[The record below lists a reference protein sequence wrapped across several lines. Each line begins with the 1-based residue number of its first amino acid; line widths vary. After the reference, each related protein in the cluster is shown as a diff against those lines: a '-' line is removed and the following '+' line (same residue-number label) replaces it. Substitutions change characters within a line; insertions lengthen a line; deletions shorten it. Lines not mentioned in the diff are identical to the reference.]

1 MVKIMKNQI
10 ILSAAVLLA
19 VIIITGC
26 VENSETANKQ
36 DVTPAPATS
45 TMQDTQGTS
54 ILPQPESEQ
63 VKPVVP
69 VWKYGG
75 VAIEGTYADA
85 EIVDL
90 GNGRYRM
97 YYSVEP
103 EVPGN
108 KLEVFSAISSDGMD
122 WKKEDGVR
130 REFSVFPDVVK
141 VPDGRYR
148 MYFQNQGVI
157 KSAISSDGLSFTE
170 EAGVRIDGTNNAG
183 LNLENVAAPTT
194 MKIGDEYVMVYRG
207 TIDQRYSAEVPNN
220 KIQLFLWATSKDGM
234 SFEKKGIAMDSRN
247 PVFQGLLDGPELV
260 QWDNGSIRLYFWS
273 YKGIFHTGFKDGSF
287 SQETGFDYT
296 TASNS
301 GMQFQP
307 DPPCDP
313 TLAKINNKWFLYYG
327 IHTKGINYATLEG

>member
-1 MVKIMKNQI
+1 MKNQLT
-10 ILSAAVLLA
+10 LSVAVLLA
-19 VIIITGC
+19 AIVITGC
-26 VENSETANKQ
+26 IENSETVKKPSQ
-36 DVTPAPATS
+36 DVTPAPATN
-45 TMQDTQGTS
+45 TMQKTRNTS
-54 ILPQPESEQ
+54 IPPQSEPEQ
-63 VKPVVP
+63 VKPDLP

-75 VAIEGTYADA
+75 VGVAGTYADA

-97 YYSVEP
+97 YYAVEP

-108 KLEVFSAISSDGMD
+108 KLEVFSAVSGDGMD

-141 VPDGRYR
+141 LPDGRYR

-157 KSAISSDGLSFTE
+157 KSAISSDGLSWTE
-170 EAGVRIDGTNNAG
+170 EAGVRIDGTNTAG
-183 LNLENVAAPTT
+183 LKLENVAAPTT

-207 TIDQRYSAEVPNN
+207 TVNQKYPAEVPNSN
-220 KIQLFLWATSKDGM
+220 MQLFLWAISKDGM
-234 SFEKKGIAMDSRN
+234 VFEKKGIALDSRN
-247 PVFQGLLDGPELV
+247 SIFQGLLDGPELV
-260 QWDNGSIRLYFWS
+260 RWDDGSIRLYFWS
-273 YKGIFHTGFKDGSF
+273 YRGIFHTVFKNGSF

-296 TASNS
+296 TASNL
-301 GMQFQP
+301 GMLFPP

-313 TLAKINNKWFLYYG
+313 TLAKIGNKWFLYYG